1 MKTYKSFKRQTQSVV
16 KNNIT
21 KKNNIKLFITPRK
34 ILILINKY
42 DIKNSK
48 MLVINMGLGG
58 MDTLNTN
65 LIKDNLNINNKHYRV
80 DLGEVL

>member
-1 MKTYKSFKRQTQSVV
+1 MLILF
-16 KNNIT
+16 
-21 KKNNIKLFITPRK
+21 IKLFITLRK